1 MSGVANMRKLGLIGG
16 LSWYS
21 TELYYARINKQV
33 LRRTNGTCNAPLLI
47 ESLNFCD
54 VGKASTDEDWAH
66 VADVLTAS
74 AQRLEQAGATAILI
88 CANSMHKV
96 FDTVAAAVSIPL
108 IHIADAVG
116 AKMKA
121 DAVQSAALLGTANV
135 MAENWYRQRLVKHGV
150 SLLPAEMDDVKELDR
165 IIYDELMHGVVKRDS
180 ERTLKTLI
188 TEIDQ
193 EGIKAVVLGCTEL
206 SMIIDTKANVL
217 PIYDSTEIHADAGV
231 DWILN
236 TQS

>member
-1 MSGVANMRKLGLIGG
+1 MRKLGLIGG
-16 LSWYS
+16 MSWYS
-21 TELYYARINKQV
+21 SETYYNRINKQIV
-33 LRRTNGTCNAPLLI
+33 RRTEGTCNAPLII

-54 VGKASTDEDWAH
+54 IQKASSDADWDH
-66 VADVLTAS
+66 VAEVLIAS
-74 AQRLEQAGATAILI
+74 AKRLEAAGASAILI

-96 FDTVAAAVSIPL
+96 HDRVAAAVSVPV

-121 DAVQSAALLGTANV
+121 AGVQSAALLGTANV

-150 SLLPAEMDDVKELDR
+150 TLLPAELDDVKDLDR
-165 IIYDELMHGVVKRDS
+165 IIYEELMVGKISRTS
-180 ERTLKTLI
+180 ERLLKTII

-206 SMIIDTKANVL
+206 DMIVDTKANVL

-231 DWILN
+231 DWIL
-236 TQS
+236 SDAP

>member
-1 MSGVANMRKLGLIGG
+1 MRKLGLIGG
-16 LSWYS
+16 MSWYS
-21 TELYYARINKQV
+21 SQTYYNRINKQV
-33 LRRTNGTCNAPLLI
+33 VRRTEGMCNAPLVM

-54 VGKASTDEDWAH
+54 IKKATTEQDWDN
-66 VADVLTAS
+66 VAAVLIDAAKRLEGAGAS
-74 AQRLEQAGATAILI
+74 AILV

-96 FDTVAAAVSIPL
+96 HDRVAAAVGVPV

-121 DAVQSAALLGTANV
+121 AGVQSAALLGTSNV

-150 SLLPAEMDDVKELDR
+150 TLLPAEMDDVKDLDR
-165 IIYDELMHGVVKRDS
+165 IIYDELMVGKATRES
-180 ERTLKTLI
+180 ERKLKTII

-206 SMIIDTKANVL
+206 DMIVDTKANVL

-231 DWILN
+231 DWILSD
-236 TQS
+236 TP

>member
-1 MSGVANMRKLGLIGG
+1 MRKMGLIGG
-16 LSWYS
+16 MSWYS

-33 LRRTNGTCNAPLLI
+33 LKRTNGSCNAPLII

-54 VGKASTDEDWAH
+54 IAKASSEQDWGH
-66 VADVLTAS
+66 VAEVLTGS

-88 CANSMHKV
+88 GANSMHKV
-96 FDTVAAAVSIPL
+96 FDRVAQSVSVPI

-116 AKMKA
+116 EKMKA
-121 DAVQSAALLGTANV
+121 DGVQSAALLGTANV

-150 SLLPAEMDDVKELDR
+150 TLMPAEMDDVKDLDR
-165 IIYDELMHGVVKRDS
+165 IIYDELMLGQVRRES
-180 ERTLKTLI
+180 ERTLKTII

-206 SMIIDTKANVL
+206 CMIVDTKANVL

-231 DWILN
+231 DWILGDAE
-236 TQS
+236 

>member
-1 MSGVANMRKLGLIGG
+1 MRKLGLIGG
-16 LSWYS
+16 MSWYS

-33 LRRTNGTCNAPLLI
+33 VKRTGGTCNAPLVL

-54 VGKASTDEDWAH
+54 IAKATSDQDWDH
-66 VADVLTAS
+66 VAEVLIAA
-74 AQRLEQAGATAILI
+74 AQRLEAAGATAILI

-96 FDTVAAAVSIPL
+96 YERVEQSVSIPL

-116 AKMKA
+116 TKMKA
-121 DAVQSAALLGTANV
+121 DGVQSAALLGTANV

-150 SLLPAEMDDVKELDR
+150 TLMPAEMDDVQDLDR
-165 IIYDELMHGVVKRDS
+165 IIYEELMLGQVKRES
-180 ERTLKTLI
+180 ERTLKTII

-206 SMIIDTKANVL
+206 CMIVDTKANVL

-231 DWILN
+231 EWILGDP
-236 TQS
+236 S

>member
-1 MSGVANMRKLGLIGG
+1 MRKLGLIGG

-54 VGKASTDEDWAH
+54 VGKASTEEDWAH
-66 VADVLTAS
+66 VGEVLITS
-74 AQRLEQAGATAILI
+74 ARRLEQAGATALLI

-96 FDTVAAAVSIPL
+96 FDEVTASVSIPL
-108 IHIADAVG
+108 VHIADAVG
-116 AKMKA
+116 EKMKA
-121 DAVQSAALLGTANV
+121 NGVQSAALLGTANV

-150 SLLPAEMDDVKELDR
+150 SLLPAEMDDVQDLDR
-165 IIYDELMHGVVKRDS
+165 IIYHELMHGIVKRDS
-180 ERTLKTLI
+180 ERTLKTII

-193 EGIKAVVLGCTEL
+193 AGIKAVVLGCTEL
-206 SMIIDTKANVL
+206 SMIVDTKANVL

-231 DWILN
+231 EWILGGAV
-236 TQS
+236 

>member
-16 LSWYS
+16 MSWYS

-66 VADVLTAS
+66 VEKVLTAS

-96 FDTVAAAVSIPL
+96 FDKVAAAVPIPL

-116 AKMKA
+116 VKMKA
-121 DAVQSAALLGTANV
+121 DAVPSAALLGTANV

-206 SMIIDTKANVL
+206 SMVIDIKANVL
-217 PIYDSTEIHADAGV
+217 PIYDSAEIHADAGV
-231 DWILN
+231 DWILG
-236 TQS
+236 SHA

>member
-1 MSGVANMRKLGLIGG
+1 MRKLGLIGG
-16 LSWYS
+16 MSWYS

-54 VGKASTDEDWAH
+54 VGKASTTEEWAH
-66 VADVLTAS
+66 VAEVLIAS
-74 AQRLEQAGATAILI
+74 AQRLEQAGATALLI
-88 CANSMHKV
+88 GANSMHKV
-96 FDTVAAAVSIPL
+96 FDDVAAAVDIPL

-116 AKMKA
+116 EKMKA
-121 DAVQSAALLGTANV
+121 EEVPSAALLGTANV

-150 SLLPAEMDDVKELDR
+150 SLLPAEMDDVSDLDR
-165 IIYDELMHGVVKRDS
+165 IIYQELMHGVVKRDS
-180 ERTLKTLI
+180 ERTLKTII

-193 EGIKAVVLGCTEL
+193 QGTKAVVLGCTEL
-206 SMIIDTKANVL
+206 SMIVDTKANVL

-231 DWILN
+231 DWILGDLI
-236 TQS
+236 

>member
-1 MSGVANMRKLGLIGG
+1 MRKLGLIGG

-21 TELYYARINKQV
+21 TELYYAHINKQV
-33 LRRTNGTCNAPLLI
+33 LRRSNGTCNAPLLI
-47 ESLNFCD
+47 ESLNFCE
-54 VGKASTDEDWAH
+54 VGKAKTEQEWAH
-66 VADVLTAS
+66 VADVLIAS
-74 AQRLEQAGATAILI
+74 ARRLEQAGADGLLI

-96 FDTVAAAVSIPL
+96 FDDVAGAVSIPL

-121 DAVQSAALLGTANV
+121 DAVPSAALLGTTNV
-135 MAENWYRQRLVKHGV
+135 MTENWYRQRLVKHGV
-150 SLLPAEMDDVKELDR
+150 SLLPAEMDDVKDLER

-180 ERTLKTLI
+180 ERTLKTII

-193 EGIKAVVLGCTEL
+193 QGIKAVVLGCTEL
-206 SMIIDTKANVL
+206 SMLVDTKANVL

-231 DWILN
+231 EWIFGDAI
-236 TQS
+236 

>member
-1 MSGVANMRKLGLIGG
+1 MRKLGLIGG
-16 LSWYS
+16 MSWYS
-21 TELYYARINKQV
+21 SETYYNRINKQV
-33 LRRTNGTCNAPLLI
+33 VRRTEGTCNAPLVM

-54 VGKASTDEDWAH
+54 IQKATSDADWDN
-66 VADVLTAS
+66 VAEVLIA
-74 AQRLEQAGATAILI
+74 AARRLEAADATAILI

-96 FDTVAAAVSIPL
+96 HDRVAAEVSVPV

-121 DAVQSAALLGTANV
+121 AGVQSAALLGTSNV

-150 SLLPAEMDDVKELDR
+150 TLLPAEVDDVKELDR
-165 IIYDELMHGVVKRDS
+165 IIYEELMVGKATRTS
-180 ERTLKTLI
+180 ERLLKTMI

-206 SMIIDTKANVL
+206 DMIVDTKANVL

-231 DWILN
+231 DWILGD
-236 TQS
+236 TP

>member
-1 MSGVANMRKLGLIGG
+1 MRKLGLIGG
-16 LSWYS
+16 MSWYS
-21 TELYYARINKQV
+21 SETYYNRINKQV
-33 LRRTNGTCNAPLLI
+33 VRRTEGTCNAPLII

-54 VGKASTDEDWAH
+54 IQKASSDADWDN
-66 VADVLTAS
+66 VAGVLIAS
-74 AQRLEQAGATAILI
+74 AKRLEAAGATAILI

-96 FDTVAAAVSIPL
+96 HDRVVEAVSVPV

-116 AKMKA
+116 AKMKTA
-121 DAVQSAALLGTANV
+121 GVQSAALLGTSNV

-150 SLLPAEMDDVKELDR
+150 TLLPAEMDDVKDLDR
-165 IIYDELMHGVVKRDS
+165 IIYEELMVGNATRAS
-180 ERTLKTLI
+180 ERLLKTII

-206 SMIIDTKANVL
+206 DMIVDTRANVL

-231 DWILN
+231 DWILGD
-236 TQS
+236 TP

>member
-1 MSGVANMRKLGLIGG
+1 MRKLGLIGG
-16 LSWYS
+16 MSWYS
-21 TELYYARINKQV
+21 SETYYNRINKQV
-33 LRRTNGTCNAPLLI
+33 VRRTNGTCNAPLII

-54 VGKASTDEDWAH
+54 IAKATTDQDWDH
-66 VADVLTAS
+66 VAEVLIAS
-74 AQRLEQAGATAILI
+74 AKRLENAGATAILI

-96 FDTVAAAVSIPL
+96 HDRIAAAVGVPV

-121 DAVQSAALLGTANV
+121 AGVQSAALLGTSNV

-150 SLLPAEMDDVKELDR
+150 TLLPAEMDDVKDLDR
-165 IIYDELMHGVVKRDS
+165 IIYEELMVGKATRES
-180 ERTLKTLI
+180 ERKLKTII

-206 SMIIDTKANVL
+206 DMIVDTKANVL

-231 DWILN
+231 DWILGDAP
-236 TQS
+236 

>member
-1 MSGVANMRKLGLIGG
+1 MRKLGLIGG

-21 TELYYARINKQV
+21 TELYYAHINKQV

-54 VGKASTDEDWAH
+54 IGKASTSEDWEH
-66 VADVLTAS
+66 VAEVLIAS
-74 AQRLEQAGATAILI
+74 ARRLEQAGATALLI

-96 FDTVAAAVSIPL
+96 FDDVAGAVSIPL

-121 DAVQSAALLGTANV
+121 DAVSSAALLGTANV

-150 SLLPAEMDDVKELDR
+150 SLLPAEMDDVKDLER
-165 IIYDELMHGVVKRDS
+165 IIYDELMHG
-180 ERTLKTLI
+180 LI
-188 TEIDQ
+188 
-193 EGIKAVVLGCTEL
+193 
-206 SMIIDTKANVL
+206 
-217 PIYDSTEIHADAGV
+217 
-231 DWILN
+231 
-236 TQS
+236 

>member
-1 MSGVANMRKLGLIGG
+1 MRKLGLIGG
-16 LSWYS
+16 MSWYS
-21 TELYYARINKQV
+21 SETYYNRINKQV
-33 LRRTNGTCNAPLLI
+33 VRRTEGTCNAPLI
-47 ESLNFCD
+47 MESLNFCD
-54 VGKASTDEDWAH
+54 IQKASSDADWDN
-66 VADVLTAS
+66 VAGVLIAS
-74 AQRLEQAGATAILI
+74 AKRLEAVGATAILI

-96 FDTVAAAVSIPL
+96 HDRVAEAVSVPV

-121 DAVQSAALLGTANV
+121 AGVQSAALLGTSNV

-150 SLLPAEMDDVKELDR
+150 TLLPAEMDDVNDLDR
-165 IIYDELMHGVVKRDS
+165 IIYDELMVGKATRDS
-180 ERTLKTLI
+180 ERKLKSII

-206 SMIIDTKANVL
+206 DMIVDTKANVL

-231 DWILN
+231 DWILGDAP
-236 TQS
+236 

>member
-1 MSGVANMRKLGLIGG
+1 MRKLGLIGG
-16 LSWYS
+16 MSWYS
-21 TELYYARINKQV
+21 SETYYNRINKQV
-33 LRRTNGTCNAPLLI
+33 TRRTEGICNAPLII

-54 VGKASTDEDWAH
+54 IQKATSDADWDN
-66 VADVLTAS
+66 VAEVLIA
-74 AQRLEQAGATAILI
+74 AAKRLETAGATAILI

-96 FDTVAAAVSIPL
+96 HDRVADAVGVPV

-121 DAVQSAALLGTANV
+121 AGVQSAALLGTANV

-150 SLLPAEMDDVKELDR
+150 TLLPAEMDDVKELDR
-165 IIYDELMHGVVKRDS
+165 IIYDELMVGKISRTS
-180 ERTLKTLI
+180 ERLLKTII

-206 SMIIDTKANVL
+206 DMIVDTKANVL
-217 PIYDSTEIHADAGV
+217 PIYDSTEVHADAGV
-231 DWILN
+231 DWILGD
-236 TQS
+236 TV

>member
-1 MSGVANMRKLGLIGG
+1 MRKLGLIGG
-16 LSWYS
+16 MSWYS

-54 VGKASTDEDWAH
+54 VGKARTDEDWAH
-66 VADVLTAS
+66 VAEVLTAS
-74 AQRLEQAGATAILI
+74 AKRLEQAGATAILI

-96 FDTVAAAVSIPL
+96 FDKVAAAVSIPL

-121 DAVQSAALLGTANV
+121 DAVPSAALLGTANV
-135 MAENWYRQRLVKHGV
+135 MAENWYRQRLVQHGV
-150 SLLPAEMDDVKELDR
+150 SLLPAEMDDVKDLDR
-165 IIYDELMHGVVKRDS
+165 IIYDELMHGIVKRDS

-206 SMIIDTKANVL
+206 SMVIDTKANVL
-217 PIYDSTEIHADAGV
+217 PIYDSAEIHADAGV
-231 DWILN
+231 DWILDA
-236 TQS
+236 QS